1 MHNTNAKIRKALT
14 ILISR
19 SLLFRLIDINS
30 NIFNKLVKNLYKYI
44 FIYHIKMQMFFYKIA
59 YDAKD

>member
-30 NIFNKLVKNLYKYI
+30 NIFNKLVKNLYKYY
-44 FIYHIKMQMFFYKIA
+44 IYLSH
-59 YDAKD
+59 